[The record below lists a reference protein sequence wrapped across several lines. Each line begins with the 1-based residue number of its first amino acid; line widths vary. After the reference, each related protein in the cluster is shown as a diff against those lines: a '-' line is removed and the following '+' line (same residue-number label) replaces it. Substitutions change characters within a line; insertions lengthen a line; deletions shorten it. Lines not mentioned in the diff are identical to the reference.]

1 MAEYFT
7 VRNTVILAL
16 TQVGVIVAGVL
27 TAGACQK
34 WNATLFHFPARRD
47 TELLAEYG
55 FLALVL
61 PLAWAAALYLLRQS
75 EDPGAAGVTAF
86 SSGVLLLVLLLL
98 GVVYAAVAP
107 LCRMIGFFG

>member
-16 TQVGVIVAGVL
+16 TQVGVLVAGVL

-34 WNATLFHFPARRD
+34 WKATFHFPAHRG

-61 PLAWAAALYLLRQS
+61 PLAWAAAALYLLRRS

-86 SSGVLLLVLLLL
+86 SSGVLLLVLLL